1 MKKKSIF
8 LASWPIRE
16 LLWIGAGRPH
26 VWPTDCLSAPQ
37 AYQCKITK
45 STVMATQ
52 MQLEVILARNR
63 IPTDVLWSRLPFL
76 KYTEILG
83 RENWERVKSRIG
95 GETTRARV
103 CLFTKPCNM
112 SDLKDLKK
120 KKARFGKNDALLC
133 LPQLSYEGISK
144 IHVNLSRVHLCKR

>member
-1 MKKKSIF
+1 MKKNSIF
-8 LASWPIRE
+8 LASWSIRG

-63 IPTDVLWSRLPFL
+63 IATGVLWSRLPFL

-83 RENWERVKSRIG
+83 RENWEQVKSRIG
-95 GETTRARV
+95 GEATRALV

-120 KKARFGKNDALLC
+120 KSSVRQKLC
-133 LPQLSYEGISK
+133 TFVSTSTFIRTNFQ
-144 IHVNLSRVHLCKR
+144 NSRKFKSRSFL

>member
-1 MKKKSIF
+1 MGTWWSFYEKKSVF

-16 LLWIGAGRPH
+16 LLWIGAGRPY
-26 VWPTDCLSAPQ
+26 VWPTDRLSAPQ

-63 IPTDVLWSRLPFL
+63 TATGVLWSRIPVLI
-76 KYTEILG
+76 YAEILG
-83 RENWERVKSRIG
+83 RENWEQVKSRIG
-95 GETTRARV
+95 GEATRARV

-112 SDLKDLKK
+112 SDLKVLTTKLGSAK
-120 KKARFGKNDALLC
+120 TIHFCVYLNFHTKEFPKFAL
-133 LPQLSYEGISK
+133 I
-144 IHVNLSRVHLCKR
+144 

>member
-1 MKKKSIF
+1 MKKNSIF
-8 LASWPIRE
+8 LASWSIRG
-16 LLWIGAGRPH
+16 LLCIGAGRPH

-37 AYQCKITK
+37 AYQCQITK

-63 IPTDVLWSRLPFL
+63 IATGVLWSRLPFL

-83 RENWERVKSRIG
+83 RENWEQVKSRIG
-95 GETTRARV
+95 GEATRALV

-120 KKARFGKNDALLC
+120 KARFGKNYALLC
-133 LPQLSYEGISK
+133 LPQLSYERISK
-144 IHVNLSRVHLCKR
+144 IRVNLSRVHFCKR